1 MKTDNTILMAEAR
14 ASLSNKWT
22 FVIGVF
28 VLSWL
33 MSAANSIVS
42 FLIAGAMSVGLATF
56 SLSIARNKE
65 LKITQIFSGF
75 EIFWTSFKTFFLTT
89 LFTLL
94 WAILLIIPGII
105 AALSYSQVYFI
116 LSENSN
122 IGAMEAIEKSKKMMY
137 GNKWKLFFLGLRFL
151 GWIILSIITLGIG
164 FLWTGPY
171 MMVSYAKFHDDI
183 KKHNNHVTEKAE

>member
-1 MKTDNTILMAEAR
+1 MKTANKILMAEAR
-14 ASLSNKWT
+14 TALSDKWT

-33 MSAANSIVS
+33 MSASNQIASI
-42 FLIAGAMSVGLATF
+42 LIAGAMSIGLATF
-56 SLSIARNKE
+56 SLALARNKT
-65 LKITQIFSGF
+65 LKIMQIFSGF
-75 EIFWTSFKTFFLTT
+75 EIFWTSFKTFLLTT
-89 LFTLL
+89 IFILL

-116 LSENSN
+116 LADNPKLK
-122 IGAMEAIEKSKKMMY
+122 AMEAIEKSKKMMY
-137 GNKWKLFFLGLRFL
+137 GNKWKLFCLGLRFL

-171 MMVSYAKFHDDI
+171 MMVSYAKFYDDI
-183 KKHNNHVTEKAE
+183 KGGAEIAETK

>member
-1 MKTDNTILMAEAR
+1 MKTANKILMAEAR
-14 ASLSNKWT
+14 TALSDKWT

-33 MSAANSIVS
+33 MSASNQIASI
-42 FLIAGAMSVGLATF
+42 LIAGAMSIGLATF
-56 SLSIARNKE
+56 SLALARNKT
-65 LKITQIFSGF
+65 LKIMQIFSGF
-75 EIFWTSFKTFFLTT
+75 EIFWTSFKTFLLTT
-89 LFTLL
+89 IFILL

-116 LSENSN
+116 LADNPKLK
-122 IGAMEAIEKSKKMMY
+122 AMEAIEKSKKIMY
-137 GNKWKLFFLGLRFL
+137 GNKWKLFCLGLRFL

-171 MMVSYAKFHDDI
+171 MMVSYAKFYDDI
-183 KKHNNHVTEKAE
+183 KGGAEIAETK